1 MTRRERLTAK
11 VEKRQ
16 EWATKA
22 EARSDAAFNGVR
34 RIADHIPMGQPILIG
49 HHSEGR
55 HRRDLARIDNGMR
68 KAVEES
74 KLAAHHTEKAAGLE
88 AQLDKNI
95 YSDDLDALE
104 ALEARIAELEAQ
116 RTRWKAENAAF
127 RKGPAAFATLMGVD
141 AEREVVLRAKIMA
154 DYSWCRQPHPAYS
167 LQNLGANI
175 ARLKKRLEEVRIRQ
189 RNTVAAEE
197 KGGCVIAVR
206 DGWAQVVFAEKPER
220 SILNALKEAGFRWGK
235 GSWYGEESKLPQ
247 AVRDFN
253 N

>member
-11 VEKRQ
+11 AEKRQ
-16 EWATKA
+16 EWAAKA
-22 EARSDAAFNGVR
+22 EARSDAAFAGVKG
-34 RIADHIPMGQPILIG
+34 IADHIPMGQPILIG

-88 AQLDKNI
+88 AQLETCI
-95 YSDDLDALE
+95 YSDDPDALE

-116 RTRWKAENAAF
+116 RTRWKTENAAF
-127 RKGPAAFATLMGVD
+127 RKGPEAFAALLGVD
-141 AEREVVLRAKIMA
+141 AEREALLRAKIMS
-154 DYSWCRQPHPAYS
+154 DYSWQRQPHPAYS

-175 ARLKKRLEEVRIRQ
+175 TRLKKRMEDVRIRQ
-189 RNTVAAEE
+189 GNTAFAEE

-206 DGWAQVVFAEKPER
+206 SGQAQVVFAEKPER
-220 SILNALKEAGFRWGK
+220 AVLNELKEAGFRWCK
-235 GSWYGEESKLPQ
+235 GSWFGEESKLPQ
-247 AVRDFN
+247 SVRDFN